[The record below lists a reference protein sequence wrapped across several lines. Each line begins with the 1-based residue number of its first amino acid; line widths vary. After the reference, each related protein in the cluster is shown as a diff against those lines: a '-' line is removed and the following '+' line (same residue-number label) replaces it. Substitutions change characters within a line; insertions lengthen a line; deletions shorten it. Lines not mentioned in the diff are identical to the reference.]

1 MQTNVSLFFVFNL
14 LYANIFH
21 MRKIEETPV
30 KIENKMNLQDRVTY
44 NMRVLIAIKQTTQ
57 RQLAKAVGI
66 SAPTLSQKFSGRTRW
81 NMDDI
86 EKAAEFFNIEPATLV
101 VGPQG
106 LEPWTQRTWYVK
118 DDFILAR

>member
-1 MQTNVSLFFVFNL
+1 MQTNVSLFLFFNL

-30 KIENKMNLQDRVTY
+30 KIKNKMNLQDRVTY

-106 LEPWTQRTWYVK
+106 LEPWTQR
-118 DDFILAR
+118 L